1 MPAGPDSHLLLRAF
15 VDELVRCGVTD
26 AVTSPGSRS
35 TPVVLALARERGLRA
50 HSHVDERA
58 AGFFALGRGTESVAC
73 WYAICIGCSPL

>member
-35 TPVVLALARERGLRA
+35 TPVVLALAREPGDVHA
-50 HSHVDERA
+50 S
-58 AGFFALGRGTESVAC
+58 
-73 WYAICIGCSPL
+73 CSPQRTSSSTKARRFG